1 VYAGDKLLSGTFEMS
16 TQGGESAAL
25 TVREGKVGKVR
36 TSKPVAYLGMV
47 LYERG
52 ILDDQELNAS
62 LALVASQRA
71 LHGSILL
78 DRGTVT
84 RPQLIAALREQTLRK
99 LAYMFGFAPDTTFTF
114 HPDTD
119 LLSSYG
125 GNDVEPIDPLPSIWR
140 GIREYPPED
149 HVRAFL
155 DRVGERPCG
164 FLKGAQPLRL
174 ELEEDARAAVDE
186 LHLHPMTVAELA
198 ATRSLGRRRAELLLY
213 CLLITKQVEPV
224 QAAVRAESLPP
235 VQSMRV
241 PPATSG
247 TQMRAAARAHTEPP
261 RARTSRPPRN
271 RASTPAPSGKPAPS
285 GRALGTNDLS
295 AADPKNAL
303 TKARAFLEREDVAS
317 AEHLCSRVC
326 RAEPDNVEA
335 LALLAWIQ
343 AMNPNNQSPE
353 AVRKS
358 IVMLTRAIDRDED
371 CENALFWRAQLY
383 KRLENHPAAI
393 RDFKRVVALN
403 GENLD
408 AIREL
413 RIYEMRV
420 RRNSITMPAVGA
432 GARRSSSPSVKATK
446 FRA

>member
-1 VYAGDKLLSGTFEMS
+1 
-16 TQGGESAAL
+16 
-25 TVREGKVGKVR
+25 VR

-52 ILDDQELNAS
+52 ILDAHELNAS

-84 RPQLIAALREQTLRK
+84 LPQLIAALREQTLRK
-99 LAYMFGFAPDTTFTF
+99 LAYMFGFAPDTAFTF
-114 HPDTD
+114 HPDAD
-119 LLSSYG
+119 LLSNYG
-125 GNDVEPIDPLPSIWR
+125 GNDGEPIDPLPSIWR
-140 GIREYPPED
+140 GIREYPPEE

-155 DRVGERPCG
+155 ERIGDRPCG

-186 LHLHPMTVAELA
+186 LHLHPMTLAELA
-198 ATRSLGRRRAELLLY
+198 ATRSLGPKRAGLLLY

-224 QAAVRAESLPP
+224 QAAARVDSLPFP
-235 VQSMRV
+235 QSMRV

-247 TQMRAAARAHTEPP
+247 TQMRAAARVSEPRVQSSQPPRTRTSQPPRTRTSQPPRTRTSQPP
-261 RARTSRPPRN
+261 RAGISMPAPSVG
-271 RASTPAPSGKPAPS
+271 ASVPAPSGGHLSAD
-285 GRALGTNDLS
+285 DLN
-295 AADPKNAL
+295 AADPKKAL
-303 TKARAFLEREDVAS
+303 SKARAFLEREDIVS
-317 AEHLCSRVC
+317 AERLCSRIS
-326 RAEPDNVEA
+326 RADPNNAEA

-343 AMNPNNQSPE
+343 AMSPSNQSLE
-353 AVRKS
+353 GTRKS

-393 RDFKRVVALN
+393 RDFKRVVAIN
-403 GENLD
+403 SENLE
-408 AIREL
+408 AMREL
-413 RIYEMRV
+413 RIYEMRL

-432 GARRSSSPSVKATK
+432 GARRSSSPSVKAK